1 MTTETPERWR
11 QVAALFDEAVKL
23 APERRGE
30 YLVSACG
37 GDADLHRRVVELL
50 EASGQAADFLERP
63 VVSRPVEVLGRI
75 AEALEPGPAPP
86 PEDPRHSAPTQSGA
100 SLPSD
105 VGLAD
110 SRGRKDMTNPVL
122 APGARMG
129 HFTIVSLLGAGG
141 MGEVY
146 RASDERLK
154 REVALKVLPQQAM
167 AEPDARARLL
177 REARSAAALNHPHI
191 CTIYEVGEEQG
202 QDYIAMELVDGRP
215 LNELGGVAGYAPT
228 EIVRIGIEVAEAL
241 AHAHERG
248 IVHRDLKSA
257 NVMMTSDA
265 RVKVMDF
272 GLARLVPTADANT
285 VTAASL
291 SLTGPGTIMGTMHYL
306 PPEVLSGAEADA
318 RGDIWALGVLL
329 HELAAREMPFDGHTR
344 FEVAAAIM
352 HSPPRSLPGSVPL
365 GLRTIIARC
374 LEKEPARRYQR
385 AGEVRAALEAVG
397 SDPWTGAAQEG
408 AKTPKAAQRPRPA
421 RMPVWPIAGLG
432 LGLLVVAAL
441 VMSRGAWMR
450 DTHGTTGADSRRS
463 LAVLPLENLS
473 RDPEQAYFADGMT
486 EEISTRLAQ
495 ISALRVIGQSSV
507 SDLVTKQKSLPEIGR
522 ALGVP
527 VLLRGSVFRAAD
539 QVKITVQL
547 VKAATGELMW
557 AESYERSLM
566 DVLSLQ
572 SEVALAIAREIQV
585 HLTPQEHTRLATSR
599 QIDPEAYQA
608 YLKGRA
614 LWNEYKLERFQEAE
628 RQFRHAIEIAPDYA
642 PAWAGL
648 ADALYGMSSIFVP
661 ANDAI
666 PRARAA
672 AEKALALDGS
682 LAEAHTSLG
691 IIKVAYDWDWA
702 GAEREFDRAIA
713 LGPGNSNAHM
723 WRGKL
728 LVMQGRF
735 DDGIASIRQALDLDP
750 LNSWF
755 SASLG
760 WHLYFARRYDE
771 ALAHLQKAMT
781 ADPGS
786 FNFHV
791 FLGLVL
797 EQKGDHSG
805 AIAALEKAVA
815 LSTNNDDLA
824 ELAHVYGTAGRRQDA
839 EREIAKLLERRKNSF
854 VPAGNIAFA
863 YAGLGDHDDAF
874 RWLDLAIQDHSEF
887 LDYLKVEPGFDPIRS
902 DPRFA
907 QVLRRIHLLD

>member
-1 MTTETPERWR
+1 M
-11 QVAALFDEAVKL
+11 KL

-30 YLVSACG
+30 YLASACG
-37 GDADLHRRVVELL
+37 GDADLHRRVIELL
-50 EASGQAADFLERP
+50 EASGQAADFLEHP
-63 VVSRPVEVLGRI
+63 VVSRPAEVLGRI
-75 AEALEPGPAPP
+75 AEGL
-86 PEDPRHSAPTQSGA
+86 DPN
-100 SLPSD
+100 
-105 VGLAD
+105 
-110 SRGRKDMTNPVL
+110 SRRREGMMNHVL
-122 APGARMG
+122 APGARLG
-129 HFTIVSLLGAGG
+129 HFTIVGRLGAGG

-146 RASDERLK
+146 RAHDDRLK

-167 AEPDARARLL
+167 AEPEARARLL

-215 LNELGGVAGYAPT
+215 LSELGGVAGFAPT
-228 EIVRIGIEVAEAL
+228 AIVRLGIEIAEAL

-272 GLARLVPTADANT
+272 GLARLVPTPDANT
-285 VTAASL
+285 VTSASL
-291 SLTGPGTIMGTMHYL
+291 SLTGRGMIMGTLHYL

-318 RGDIWALGVLL
+318 RGDIWALGVML

-352 HSPPRSLPGSVPL
+352 HSPPRPLPGSVPL

-408 AKTPKAAQRPRPA
+408 AQTPKAGPRPRPA
-421 RMPVWPIAGLG
+421 RVPVWPIAGIG

-441 VMSRGAWMR
+441 VMSRDAWMR
-450 DTHGTTGADSRRS
+450 DTRGTAGADSRRS
-463 LAVLPLENLS
+463 LAVLPLDNLS
-473 RDPEQAYFADGMT
+473 HDPEQAYFADGMT

-507 SDLVTKQKSLPEIGR
+507 TDLVTKRKSLPEIGL

-585 HLTPQEHTRLATSR
+585 HLTPQEHTRLAASR
-599 QIDPEAYQA
+599 QIDPEAYEA
-608 YLKGRA
+608 YLKGRTV
-614 LWNEYKLERFQEAE
+614 WNEYKLEGFQEAE
-628 RQFRHAIEIAPDYA
+628 LQFKRAIEIAPDYA

-648 ADALYGMSSIFVP
+648 ADAAYGPSSIFVAP
-661 ANDAI
+661 NIAI
-666 PRARAA
+666 PKARAA

-691 IIKVAYDWDWA
+691 IIKVVYDWDWA
-702 GAEREFDRAIA
+702 GAEREFDLAIA
-713 LGPGNSNAHM
+713 LSPGNSNAHF

-735 DDGIASIRQALDLDP
+735 DDGIASIREALDLDP

-771 ALAHLQKAMT
+771 ALAHLQKAI
-781 ADPGS
+781 AIYPDYY
-786 FNFHV
+786 FQV

-797 EQKGDHSG
+797 EQKGDHAG
-805 AIAALEKAVA
+805 AVAALEKAVA
-815 LSTNNDDLA
+815 VNTNNDDLA
-824 ELAHVYGTAGRRQDA
+824 QLAHVYATAGRRQDA
-839 EREIAKLLERRKNSF
+839 ERTIAKLLERRKNSF

-863 YAGLGDHDDAF
+863 YVGLGDHDEAS

-887 LDYLKVEPGFDPIRS
+887 LDYLKVEPGLDPIRS